1 MQVVALLVAWTV
13 TVVAVALFARTI
25 ARIVS
30 VVRLGQ
36 PAPGRTENPGAR
48 TATMIRETLAHTRM
62 LQWTRVGAAHWFIM
76 VGFGLLFAT
85 LVNAYGQLFDA
96 HFVLPLIGHFP
107 PFEWLTELFAWA
119 MVLAIV
125 GFIGYRA
132 SRPRERVRGP
142 AGRFYG
148 STMWQGYFVELV
160 ILGVGLCI
168 LTLRG
173 LEYALAPY
181 GDHPGSASGLHFPLT
196 SWLGGLFDG
205 LGEGTLSNLVWL
217 VAMTKIVIS
226 MAWLITLAL
235 NPTSGLAW
243 HRFTV
248 WPNIWFKR
256 NAEGAPSL
264 GAAPTMLVG
273 GEPFDLEKLEELD
286 ENASLGVGRVED
298 FTWKGLLDFTTCTE
312 CG

>member
-1 MQVVALLVAWTV
+1 MQVAALLISLTV
-13 TVVAVALFARTI
+13 TVVAVALFARGV
-25 ARIVS
+25 ARIVA
-30 VVRLGQ
+30 VVRRGQ
-36 PAPGRTENPGAR
+36 PAPGRTDQPGAR
-48 TATMIRETLAHTRM
+48 TATMLRETLGHTRM
-62 LQWTRVGAAHWFIM
+62 LQWSRVGAAHWFLMI
-76 VGFGLLFAT
+76 GFGLLFAT
-85 LVNAYGQLFDA
+85 LVNAYGQLVDA

-107 PFEWLTELFAWA
+107 PFEWLTEVFPWA

-125 GFIGYRA
+125 PLIVYRA
-132 SRPRERVRGP
+132 TRPRERVRGP

-173 LEYALAPY
+173 LEYALAPFG
-181 GDHPGSASGLHFPLT
+181 GDPDAASALHFPLT
-196 SWLGGLFDG
+196 AWLGGLFTG
-205 LGEGTLSNLVWL
+205 LGEGTLSDLVWL

-298 FTWKGLLDFTTCTE
+298 
-312 CG
+312 